1 MEFVLLLVL
10 AIAFLSLLEYDRNI
24 EFRQGIDY
32 IKSDLLAL
40 IRQMSRAVSLWDTV
54 VGSAQHL
61 LWPRRKG
68 KVV

>member
-1 MEFVLLLVL
+1 MELVLLLVL
-10 AIAFLSLLEYDRNI
+10 AITFLSLLEYDRNI

-40 IRQMSRAVSLWDTV
+40 IRQVSRTVPLWDTV
-54 VGSAQHL
+54 VGSAQQL

-68 KVV
+68 KV